1 MKALGSEWSELIT
14 KFVGDAGGG
23 LIYVAGELN
32 TQPLFATDAS
42 SAGVDTSW
50 TRSLPVVVD
59 PGLYSSAADV
69 KLSSR
74 ETWNLEL
81 SGEGSSDPIFRFA
94 PDPQK
99 NREVLASLPGMYW
112 HFPVTRAKPGATVLA
127 RHGDPRMRNSFGR
140 HVLLAMQRYGPG
152 RTVFIGFDS
161 TYRWRYLHEEYF
173 DGFWARIIDRVGRS
187 KVLGGRYPFTLAT
200 DKTVYRTGDRVTMR
214 LQMVGS
220 DELGVTPEL
229 KTEVELSGDA
239 PMPIQ
244 FEPVADQ
251 PGAMEASFTPEQAGA
266 YTLRVVIASSTATAD
281 ADGALRPATLNF
293 KVEPPRQELDNPT
306 LDRALLEDVA
316 KASGG
321 EVFTLADY
329 QKIPDAFKVRQVERV
344 LEYRDELW
352 DAPIIFISF
361 LVLITAEWL
370 LRKRYRMA

>member
-1 MKALGSEWSELIT
+1 
-14 KFVGDAGGG
+14 
-23 LIYVAGELN
+23 
-32 TQPLFATDAS
+32 
-42 SAGVDTSW
+42 
-50 TRSLPVVVD
+50 
-59 PGLYSSAADV
+59 
-69 KLSSR
+69 
-74 ETWNLEL
+74 
-81 SGEGSSDPIFRFA
+81 
-94 PDPQK
+94 
-99 NREVLASLPGMYW
+99 MYW